1 MPKPVYEQEDVIVLW
16 NQVVHTD
23 REVTANRPDIKIK
36 KKKEKTYI
44 LRTVRCSNFF
54 GEKCCAKESR
64 KKAKIQEFVYRDITN
79 VEPEMED
86 YISNNLSHWK
96 SNKRFKEKFGIHTME
111 TFNRFTNKDS
121 CTGNITHNTDS
132 TAV

>member
-1 MPKPVYEQEDVIVLW
+1 MLCKRKQ
-16 NQVVHTD
+16 
-23 REVTANRPDIKIK
+23 
-36 KKKEKTYI
+36 
-44 LRTVRCSNFF
+44 
-54 GEKCCAKESR
+54 
-64 KKAKIQEFVYRDITN
+64 KKAKIQEFVYRDIKN

-86 YISNNLSHWK
+86 CISNNMSHWK
-96 SNKRFKEKFGIHTME
+96 SNKRFKEEFGSHARK